1 MGKISLVSAKYIIH
15 ATITVDGM
23 VDRPDIIGSVFG
35 QTEGLLGNDLELRE
49 LQSSGRIGRIEVET
63 TTKDGKTRGEIKIPS
78 SMDKT
83 ETALIAAAIETIQ
96 RIGPCNAEVKIT
108 KLEDIRAVK
117 RTQVIDRAKLLLS
130 GLTHGQDSPDSR
142 DIKEK
147 VSTGA
152 KVADI
157 VDYGKEQL
165 PAGPDVKDANEIIL
179 VEGRADVVNLLRY
192 DIKNAIAM
200 NGTSVPKTIIDLS
213 KKKEI
218 IAFLDGDRGGDLILK
233 ELAMVAKDIKYVAR
247 APDGKE
253 VEEITH
259 KEIHQAL
266 RGKLKFQD
274 AVDQIGSERNSSV
287 REERTPYRRTER
299 SDSRSMNGRREFRPR
314 DSSNRR
320 SFRSDSPRREFK
332 PRNEGMERRDFRPR
346 ESYDRPLRIP
356 LAQREKFIK
365 LVGEIEGS
373 KEAYILDNRS
383 NILGKVPIKDLA
395 ETLQEIGRLA
405 FAVVLDGAVSEEL
418 LQAAE
423 GARIRYMVGTKASLK
438 EVRSSVKVLTKEN
451 LQ

>member
-15 ATITVDGM
+15 ATITVDGI

-63 TTKDGKTRGEIKIPS
+63 TAKDGKTKGEIKIPS

-83 ETALIAAAIETIQ
+83 ETALIAAAVETIQ
-96 RIGPCNAEVKIT
+96 RIGPCNAEVKVT
-108 KLEDIRAVK
+108 KLEDVRAAK

-152 KVADI
+152 KMADI
-157 VDYGKEQL
+157 ETFGKDKL
-165 PAGPDVKDANEIIL
+165 PAGPDVKDANEIIV
-179 VEGRADVVNLLRY
+179 VEGRADVINLLRY

-200 NGTSVPKTIIDLS
+200 NGTSVPKTIIELS
-213 KKKEI
+213 KKKELI
-218 IAFLDGDRGGDLILK
+218 VFLDGDRGGDLILK
-233 ELAMVAKDIKYVAR
+233 ELAMVAKDIRYVAR

-253 VEEITH
+253 VEEITQ

-274 AVDQIGSERNSSV
+274 AIDQIGSERNSAAI
-287 REERTPYRRTER
+287 REERTPYRRPER
-299 SDSRSMNGRREFRPR
+299 SDSRDGRREFRPR
-314 DSSNRR
+314 ESSERR
-320 SFRSDSPRREFK
+320 GFRSDGP
-332 PRNEGMERRDFRPR
+332 RRDFRPR
-346 ESYDRPLRIP
+346 SEGMREFRPRESFDRPLRIP

-373 KEAYILDNRS
+373 KEAYILDGRS

-395 ETLQEIGRLA
+395 ETMQEIGRLA

-438 EVRSSVKVLTKEN
+438 EVRSSVKVLTKED